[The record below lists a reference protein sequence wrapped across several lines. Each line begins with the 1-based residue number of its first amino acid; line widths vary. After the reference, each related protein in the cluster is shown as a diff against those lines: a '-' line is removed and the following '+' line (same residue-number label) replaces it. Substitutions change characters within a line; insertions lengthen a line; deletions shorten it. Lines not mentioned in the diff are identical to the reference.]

1 MAVAAGE
8 GRAPSNRPIWME
20 KPSIP
25 VTVSKVIVLA
35 VVVIVMLFPFVYVLS
50 VSLSSAKGLAAGN
63 VSLIP
68 QDPTLSAYQQVF
80 AGGVVTRALEVSIG
94 ITVIGTLA
102 CMLMTTTLAY
112 GLSRTRQVPGSRFVL
127 FLVLATLFFSPGII
141 PSYLIVRYLGLLD
154 TYASLILP
162 GLIVAFNLVVIRQF
176 FMNIPDDL
184 TEAAYIDGANPLQV
198 FRHVTLP
205 LSKAVLAVI
214 ALFYGVGIWSSFFTA
229 LLYLNNT
236 AMWPIQLVLRLYV
249 LQGQNLSAAQSQ
261 AGQPPPP
268 SESIQMAVVIVATV
282 PILLVYPFLQR
293 YFTQGVLSGAIKG

>member
-1 MAVAAGE
+1 MATIAALR
-8 GRAPSNRPIWME
+8 RATNRPAWME

-25 VTVSKVIVLA
+25 VTVSKFVVLA
-35 VVVIVMLFPFVYVLS
+35 LVVIVMLFPFVYVLS
-50 VSLSSAKGLAAGN
+50 VSLTSAQGLAGGN

-68 QDPTLSAYQQVF
+68 THPTLAAYQQVF
-80 AGGVVTRALEVSIG
+80 EGGVVTRALEVSVG
-94 ITVIGTLA
+94 ITVIGTIC
-102 CMLMTTTLAY
+102 CMFMTTTLAY
-112 GLSRTRQVPGSRFVL
+112 GLSRTRHVPGSRFVL

-141 PSYLIVRYLGLLD
+141 PSYLIVRYLGLLN

-162 GLIVAFNLVVIRQF
+162 GLIVAFNLIVVRQF
-176 FMNIPDDL
+176 FMNIPEDL
-184 TEAAYIDGANPLQV
+184 VEAAYIDGANPLQV

-249 LQGQNLSAAQSQ
+249 LQGQDLSAA
-261 AGQPPPP
+261 ATTGQPPPP